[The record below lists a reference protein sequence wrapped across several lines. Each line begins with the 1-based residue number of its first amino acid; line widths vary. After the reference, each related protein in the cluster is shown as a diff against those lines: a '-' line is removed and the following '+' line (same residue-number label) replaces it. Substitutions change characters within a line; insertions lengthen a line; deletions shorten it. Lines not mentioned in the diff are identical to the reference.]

1 MKIVVFGDQQRVG
14 AWVDDAIVDLAA
26 ADETIPATLAD
37 LIAGGGRALER
48 VTAAIEAA
56 RAGRVNHALTPVKQ
70 TRLHA
75 PSIHRPRIACAA
87 GNYAGHT
94 AGTARR
100 KGIEATAA
108 LTGITNGGE
117 VPTAEQIVESTR
129 ARNRPRGFWK
139 DFALPAGPDDEIAYP
154 SRSEQFD
161 YEGEVV
167 VVVGRPAK
175 DVRAGHGGEY
185 IWGVSLLNDWSIRGT
200 STRDSL
206 SFNLGKNFDGG
217 ASIGPCIVVGEMDPA
232 DVHVETRVNGE
243 LRQSYNSGDMIFSHA
258 DYIEYL
264 SRHLTLLPG
273 DMISGGSG
281 PGSVSDSGGR
291 FLRPGD
297 QVDVSSPLIGVLHNV
312 IVAEADTA
320 VAAGTQTLRT
330 EI

>member
-26 ADETIPATLAD
+26 ADAAIPARLAD
-37 LIAGGGRALER
+37 LIEGGEGALER
-48 VTAAIEAA
+48 VAAVIEAA
-56 RAGRVNHALTPVKQ
+56 RAGRVSQAMTPIEQ

-75 PSIHRPRIACAA
+75 PAIHRPRIACAA

-108 LTGITNGGE
+108 LTGITNGAE
-117 VPTAEQIVESTR
+117 TLTPEQIVEGTR

-139 DFALPAGPDDEIAYP
+139 DFALPAGPDDEIVYP
-154 SRSEQFD
+154 GHSEQFD

-175 DVRAGHGGEY
+175 DVPAGHGGEY
-185 IWGVSLLNDWSIRGT
+185 IWAVSLLNDWSIRGT
-200 STRDSL
+200 STKDSL
-206 SFNLGKNFDGG
+206 SLNLGKNFDGG
-217 ASIGPCIVVGEMDPA
+217 ASIGPCLVVGEIDPA

-281 PGSVSDSGGR
+281 PGTASDSDGR

-312 IVAEADTA
+312 IVANADTA
-320 VAAGTQTLRT
+320 LAAGAQTPRP
-330 EI
+330 EM